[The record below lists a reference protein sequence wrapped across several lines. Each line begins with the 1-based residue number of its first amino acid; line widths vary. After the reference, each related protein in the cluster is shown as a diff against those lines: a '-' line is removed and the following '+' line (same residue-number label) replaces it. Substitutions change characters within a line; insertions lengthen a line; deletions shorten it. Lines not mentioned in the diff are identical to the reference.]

1 MSRPGRWA
9 LGGAL
14 VSLVLALALID
25 PYLFTGGDNAAYY
38 ALARALATG
47 RGYVDL
53 IAPGTP
59 PETVYPPGFP
69 LLLVPFYWLGG
80 GSLSVLKLE
89 SLIAGAVVLWATWK
103 LAREARGLPE
113 WAAPAAVWLVGLAP
127 VFRTYT
133 SYVLSDMS
141 YTAATMVALVFF
153 QRARS
158 AGQETDA
165 EDGTTGPAASPGL
178 GKWWV
183 AGTLVSVLAF
193 AVRTAGVALLA
204 AALLTAVIRRRW
216 GRAVVVGAAIALAVV
231 PWLAWT
237 GQRPPETG
245 SYLEQVRASDRLVP
259 ESPPMSLG
267 EYPGRALENLAVYA
281 FRDLPTLF
289 WPVTPPP
296 LAVNVFGA
304 IAGTAL
310 VVIGAVVLA
319 RRRGLALYDLFA
331 LLTLAILLVWPWTG
345 NRFLLPVVPILWI
358 VMLAGLDAAS
368 RFLTGGPR
376 VAGWAAA
383 GLIAALAVGGALQ
396 VPGQWRETRAYLD
409 GDELAGYEPFY
420 QDYFEAARWIGD
432 HAPEAVIA
440 ARKPTLTW
448 YWSGGRPSV
457 VYPFHGDTDRTWAF
471 LRGKGVTHIVM
482 DPMTRLFLAP
492 ALEPHLDLVEIA
504 HASPR
509 RAVYVLRIAPDG

>member
-14 VSLVLALALID
+14 VSMALALALID
-25 PYLFTGGDNAAYY
+25 PHLFTGGDNAAYY
-38 ALARALATG
+38 ALTRAVATG
-47 RGYVDL
+47 RGYLDL

-80 GSLSVLKLE
+80 GSLPVLKLE
-89 SLIAGAVVLWATWK
+89 SLIAGAVALWGTWK
-103 LAREARGLPE
+103 LAREAHGVPA
-113 WAAPAAVWLVGLAP
+113 WVAPAAVWLVGLAP

-141 YTAATMVALVFF
+141 FTGAALFALVFF
-153 QRARS
+153 QRDRW
-158 AGQETDA
+158 AGEEEGGD
-165 EDGTTGPAASPGL
+165 ESSRGG
-178 GKWWV
+178 GKWWI

-193 AVRTAGVALLA
+193 AIRTAGVALLG

-216 GRAVVVGAAIALAVV
+216 GRVVVVCAAVVLAVV

-245 SYLEQVRASDRLVP
+245 SYLEQVRASDRLDP
-259 ESPPMSLG
+259 QSPAMNLG
-267 EYPGRALENLAVYA
+267 EYAGRAFENLVVYA
-281 FRDLPTLF
+281 FRDLPGLF
-289 WPVTPPP
+289 WPVSPPP
-296 LAVNVFGA
+296 LAVTVFGA
-304 IAGTAL
+304 IVGIAL
-310 VVIGAVVLA
+310 VLIGAVVLL
-319 RRRGLALYDLFA
+319 RRRGLALVDLFA
-331 LLTLAILLVWPWTG
+331 LLSVAILLVWPWTG
-345 NRFLLPVVPILWI
+345 DRFLLPLVPILWI

-376 VAGWAAA
+376 VAGWMTA
-383 GLIAALAVGGALQ
+383 GLIAVLAVGAALQ

-409 GDELAGYEPFY
+409 GEELAGYEPYF

-432 HAPEAVIA
+432 NAPEAVIL

-457 VYPFHGDTDRTWAF
+457 VYPFHGDPERTWAF
-471 LRGKGVTHIVM
+471 LRRKGVTHIVM
-482 DPMTRLFLAP
+482 DQQTSDFLAP
-492 ALEPHLDLVEIA
+492 ALEPHWDLIEIV

-509 RAVYVLRIAPDG
+509 RAIFVLRIAPDS